1 MLVISVFDY
10 ICFPVIVYPVVLIL
24 LVVMDKPVDNY
35 VSNCQTNIY
44 C

>member
-10 ICFPVIVYPVVLIL
+10 ICFPVIAYPVILIM